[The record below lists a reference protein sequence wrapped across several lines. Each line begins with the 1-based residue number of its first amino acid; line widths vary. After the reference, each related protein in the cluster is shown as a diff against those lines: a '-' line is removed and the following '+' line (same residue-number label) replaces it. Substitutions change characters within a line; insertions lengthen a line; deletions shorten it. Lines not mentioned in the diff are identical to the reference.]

1 MKRNFTSVELLLN
14 SDFIHWVRTGKEDAF
29 LWTDWVNLRPENEKA
44 SRIARSVIE
53 SIECEEDE
61 DLTEKLS
68 TLWDRIALAT
78 DSNSKSTGQSDK

>member
-1 MKRNFTSVELLLN
+1 MKRKFTPVELLLN

-53 SIECEEDE
+53 SIECKDDE
-61 DLTEKLS
+61 DFTEELS
-68 TLWDRIALAT
+68 TLWDGIALAI
-78 DSNSKSTGQSDK
+78 DSNTKSTGQSDE